1 MKITFFK
8 LPKHRVFNYKPLY
21 YDADKEELNER
32 IRNIEENSKQN
43 DGEYVF
49 KRENINFRK
58 AYGADQKRA
67 EAKLPN
73 KRLFIYAAILL
84 FVVAILATVRNFAYL
99 IDPSNYKNK
108 TENTD
113 SFEKYDMSPDT
124 QIVIVDEDE
133 DIDTANTNLQ

>member
-21 YDADKEELNER
+21 YDAYKEELNER
-32 IRNIEENSKQN
+32 IRKVEESEKQN

-58 AYGADQKRA
+58 ACAADQKRT
-67 EAKLPN
+67 ETKLPN

-99 IDPSNYKNK
+99 IDPANYKNK
-108 TENTD
+108 TENTN
-113 SFEKYDMSPDT
+113 SLEKYDMSPDT
-124 QIVIVDEDE
+124 QIVIVDDDE
-133 DIDTANTNLQ
+133 DVETTETAN